1 MLDDVA
7 NVHNM
12 SRFTAHVCISVTA
25 DVMYLDV
32 YIGLTSDY

>member
-1 MLDDVA
+1 MMDDAA

-12 SRFTAHVCISVTA
+12 SSFTADAVSVAA

-32 YIGLTSDY
+32 YIGLTADY